1 MEELR
6 KKMMKDMLLSG
17 FAESTRKSYS
27 WGVDGLAKWSGRSPA
42 ELSEEDLRQYFLY
55 LVNDKKLSW
64 STVRQHLCGIKYLFE
79 KTLGK
84 QWGVFKIVRPKREK
98 KLPVVLSR
106 EEARTLL
113 SMVDSLRYRAAL
125 TLIYSCGL
133 RLNEGLSLKTEDIDG
148 DRRVL
153 WVRSGKRNKDRSVP
167 MAQSLVDLLRAYYRS
182 CKPQRP
188 YLFWSRQ
195 TDKPLHSS
203 TLQRVFK
210 KVVDSSRIEK
220 HATVH
225 TLRHSYATHLLENG
239 VSLRVIQQLPGHGD
253 IRTTTRYMHLS
264 DPAKVTLQG
273 TVDHLMA
280 DL

>member
-6 KKMMKDMLLSG
+6 KKMMEDMLLSG

-106 EEARTLL
+106 EEVRTLL
-113 SMVDSLRYRAAL
+113 SMIDSLRYRTAL

-133 RLNEGLSLKTEDIDG
+133 RLNEGISLKTEDIDG

-167 MAQSLVDLLRAYYRS
+167 MAQSLVELS
-182 CKPQRP
+182 CHDPILSNYGVSGNPGPVQSTPSSHLGQRIPQRGR
-188 YLFWSRQ
+188 SAVA
-195 TDKPLHSS
+195 
-203 TLQRVFK
+203 TLPK
-210 KVVDSSRIEK
+210 AS
-220 HATVH
+220 
-225 TLRHSYATHLLENG
+225 
-239 VSLRVIQQLPGHGD
+239 
-253 IRTTTRYMHLS
+253 
-264 DPAKVTLQG
+264 
-273 TVDHLMA
+273 
-280 DL
+280 